1 MAPAAS
7 YLCDAAR
14 PRRGRGQGTAW
25 EGIAAPPGT
34 PLPLRVSYEADP
46 AGVLSPGRRGPAC
59 PDGLGRIHEEKE
71 VGS

>member
-7 YLCDAAR
+7 CLCDAAR

-34 PLPLRVSYEADP
+34 PLPLTVSYEGDP
-46 AGVLSPGRRGPAC
+46 SGVLCPDPPPAAC
-59 PDGLGRIHEEKE
+59 PGGFGRNHKEKE
-71 VGS
+71 VRS

>member
-34 PLPLRVSYEADP
+34 PLPRTVSYEADP
-46 AGVLSPGRRGPAC
+46 AGVLCPGARLSAC
-59 PDGLGRIHEEKE
+59 PGGLGRIHEEKE